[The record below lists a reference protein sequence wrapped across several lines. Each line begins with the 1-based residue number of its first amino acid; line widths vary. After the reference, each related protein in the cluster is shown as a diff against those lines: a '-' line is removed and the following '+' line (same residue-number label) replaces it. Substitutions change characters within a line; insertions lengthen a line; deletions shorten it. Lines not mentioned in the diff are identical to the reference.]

1 LQRLSFEAVAVAEFR
16 ELETGDGA
24 MCLGVPGKVVRIDE
38 NPLGMTMGRVNFAGI
53 TKDVCLAYVPG
64 VQVGDYVVV
73 HVGFAISK
81 VDEDEARRTFEYLE
95 TMDELGE
102 LHIAQPDDAG
112 ALR

>member
-1 LQRLSFEAVAVAEFR
+1 
-16 ELETGDGA
+16 
-24 MCLGVPGKVVRIDE
+24 MCLGVPGKVVKIDE

-64 VQVGDYVVV
+64 VRVGDYVVV

-81 VDEDEARRTFEYLE
+81 VDEAEAERTFEYLR

-102 LHIAQPDDAG
+102 LQIAQPGDEHAG
-112 ALR
+112 GAR